1 MPGQEKIRVLIVDD
15 IADTRENIKR
25 MVQFDQN
32 IEVIGVARS
41 AKEAIDLTQQ
51 LKPDVI
57 IMDINMPDMD
67 GITATEIIRKKVTFA
82 QVVILSVQSDQNYM
96 RRAMLA
102 GARDFLSKPPMI
114 DELTGAI
121 RRAGAMAQEEKAKLS
136 QALPTTG
143 AMGGGATTPGFAGNG
158 KIILVYS
165 PKGGTGTTTIA
176 TNLALALQTPQ
187 TRTVLIDGNLQYG
200 DVAVFMNEQ
209 GKNSIVDLTPL
220 VDELDPETVQEVLVV
235 HQVSGLSILAS
246 PPRPELGSQVTGE
259 QFGKL
264 IQYFRR
270 LFTYVVID
278 TTPFLTDIIQAG
290 LEYSDLVVLI
300 TTQEIPALKNS
311 HQFLA
316 VADAASITRD
326 RILFVMNKMDK
337 RIPITPERIGESL
350 KQPIV
355 ASIPFDDRTPTLAVN
370 RGVPFMIDNKS
381 MPISKSIISLAEL
394 ISQKCKEMD
403 EPVEVKKTTGPKLF

>member
-246 PPRPELGSQVTGE
+246 PPRPELGSQVTG
-259 QFGKL
+259 
-264 IQYFRR
+264 
-270 LFTYVVID
+270 
-278 TTPFLTDIIQAG
+278 
-290 LEYSDLVVLI
+290 S
-300 TTQEIPALKNS
+300 NS
-311 HQFLA
+311 G
-316 VADAASITRD
+316 S
-326 RILFVMNKMDK
+326 
-337 RIPITPERIGESL
+337 
-350 KQPIV
+350 
-355 ASIPFDDRTPTLAVN
+355 
-370 RGVPFMIDNKS
+370 
-381 MPISKSIISLAEL
+381 
-394 ISQKCKEMD
+394 
-403 EPVEVKKTTGPKLF
+403 